1 MHLQAALLLS
11 LLTSTFALPT
21 TTITTRLVKRAI
33 LSSQPYSQFQV
44 SNGVGGNALA
54 EVNTKFPVHPL
65 HSLSPKQTL
74 TPPQFNEANLATID
88 PTDLEII
95 KAAGETAEQAEV
107 GAGGFNEAIAAAGG
121 TNSATGKVLQ
131 VGKIKN
137 KVLKLQLSVLRLGAE
152 VAQGRGD
159 RATKLQEQRTKL
171 AKNVELD
178 RAAAGQRSQSVD
190 FRG

>member
-1 MHLQAALLLS
+1 M
-11 LLTSTFALPT
+11 
-21 TTITTRLVKRAI
+21 
-33 LSSQPYSQFQV
+33 
-44 SNGVGGNALA
+44 
-54 EVNTKFPVHPL
+54 
-65 HSLSPKQTL
+65 
-74 TPPQFNEANLATID
+74 
-88 PTDLEII
+88 
-95 KAAGETAEQAEV
+95 

-171 AKNVELD
+171 AKNVDLD